1 MRNDEAVHAM
11 NTRTLARQIATAMDE
26 SLDTLP
32 PGVET
37 RLRNARGRA
46 LARSQREPVFLLRFL
61 PAGAAMAG
69 LAGLLVL
76 LQTRAL
82 SPATAVDG
90 LLGEAY
96 ETAALD
102 LPEVELV
109 EELDFY
115 AWLARREGQPDAPAG

>member
-1 MRNDEAVHAM
+1 MRDSETAGAV
-11 NTRTLARQIATAMDE
+11 NTRTFARQVATAMDE

-32 PGVET
+32 PGIET
-37 RLRNARGRA
+37 RLRDARRRA
-46 LARSQREPVFLLRFL
+46 LARGRREPLFLLRFL
-61 PAGAAMAG
+61 PAGAAIAG

-82 SPATAVDG
+82 SPAAAVDG
-90 LLGEAY
+90 LLGEAF

-115 AWLARREGQPDAPAG
+115 AWLARRDGRRDDPAG